1 MQFLRKMQVR
11 QVLREEGPQSHLH
24 KAKTLTAGGVSF
36 IVSTIIGSAMF
47 AAVCASHIPG
57 VVVNIMIVLLVATS
71 CAALGLADDLAKVVQ
86 KSNKGLSESIRL
98 KIETVVGLV
107 FGTYLVWHDGGALKL
122 WLPFLDATGT
132 GHMSLQPYSIP
143 AVFGVLLVAFLVVA
157 TANSANMHDGM
168 DGLAAGTSFLVFC
181 TMGAMLILL
190 SAHDPYLLGLG
201 VVSLAAAASMLGF
214 FCFNR
219 HPAKIFMG
227 DTGSLFIGGLMA
239 ALAAS
244 GGLIFWFIPLSII
257 YILES
262 ASVLIQRAVFKLSKP
277 YTPETP
283 MSPLKL
289 IKFKLTHKLP
299 GDGTRVFRIAP
310 LHHHYEAEFA
320 EQGVQEPQVVA
331 GFWGVQA
338 VICVLVSLAF
348 NATNFTTAAVLFLVP
363 LLISGPLISR
373 TARASKSV
381 FQAITQK

>member
-1 MQFLRKMQVR
+1 MQVG

-24 KAKTLTAGGVSF
+24 KAKTPTAGGVSF
-36 IVSTIIGSAMF
+36 IVSTIIGSAIF
-47 AAVCASHIPG
+47 AMVSAAHIPG
-57 VVVNIMIVLLVATS
+57 VAIDIIVVLLVATS

-98 KIETVVGLV
+98 KIETVVGIV
-107 FGTYLVWHDGGALKL
+107 FGIFLVWHDGGVLKVWVPALGAVHSGGL
-122 WLPFLDATGT
+122 
-132 GHMSLQPYSIP
+132 SLEPYSIP
-143 AVFGVLLVAFLVVA
+143 PVFAVLLIAFLVVA

-181 TMGAMLILL
+181 TMGIMLLL
-190 SAHDPYLLGLG
+190 LAPQAPYLLGLG
-201 VVSLAAAASMLGF
+201 AVSLAAAASMLGF

-244 GGLIFWFIPLSII
+244 GGLILWFIPLSVI

-277 YTPETP
+277 YTPDKP
-283 MSPLKL
+283 MSPLQL
-289 IKFKLTHKLP
+289 IKLKLSRKLP

-310 LHHHYEAEFA
+310 LHHHYEAVFA
-320 EQGVQEPQVVA
+320 EKGVQEAQVVA
-331 GFWGVQA
+331 GFWVVQA
-338 VICVLVSLAF
+338 LICVLVLLAF
-348 NATNFTTAAVLFLVP
+348 NATSSVSAAIFYTLP
-363 LLISGPLISR
+363 LLLGGPLLFK
-373 TARASKSV
+373 TACASTSV
-381 FQAITQK
+381 FNAIFRKA